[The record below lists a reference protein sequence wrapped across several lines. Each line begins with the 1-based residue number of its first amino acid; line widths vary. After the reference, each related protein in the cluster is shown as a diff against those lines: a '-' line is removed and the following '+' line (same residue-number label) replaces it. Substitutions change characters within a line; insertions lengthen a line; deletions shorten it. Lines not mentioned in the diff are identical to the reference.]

1 MNQSRLIT
9 SVGASLVGF
18 MLPALAAPPGVG
30 VAVGTTF
37 DLFTASEVIAWNTVR
52 PKDSAEFTTREL
64 RQEGVPSCHSIPDNT
79 ALAEENPQIKIL
91 APALGK
97 PLIAP
102 LDIDL
107 QFVPAGVTAIRPETF
122 RVCYMGGFMTVDIT
136 KRITDRIAVSA
147 QGLHVTG
154 AQLPQGRHHL
164 MMLIADQQGHMGRRE
179 ATFDIQ

>member
-9 SVGASLVGF
+9 SVSALLVGF
-18 MLPALAAPPGVG
+18 MLPAPAAPLGVG
-30 VAVGTTF
+30 VGVGTTF
-37 DLFTASEVIAWNTVR
+37 DLVTASEVNAWNTVR
-52 PKDSAEFTTREL
+52 PKDSAEFSTREL
-64 RQEGVPSCHSIPDNT
+64 RQEGVPSCHSIPDNS
-79 ALAEENPQIKIL
+79 ALAEGNPQIKIL

-102 LDIDL
+102 IDIDL

-122 RVCYMGGFMTVDIT
+122 RVCYMGFLTVDIT
-136 KRITDRIAVSA
+136 KRITDRITVSA
-147 QGLHVTG
+147 QGLHVAG
-154 AQLPQGRHHL
+154 AQLPQGHHHL